1 MSTNKNA
8 ATELQTIRKRTSG
21 RLSLVN
27 CSDQSK
33 DRESAEKKEA
43 IDENLVEKNEP
54 KKGELARSN
63 SIKRRAT
70 TREALALSN
79 PIVTDSSSPQTSANE
94 TNSTS
99 SVKGRVFFKY
109 HFYLNLVKERHSS
122 FKLKLIVKF

>member
-1 MSTNKNA
+1 MSTQKNA

-33 DRESAEKKEA
+33 DRESAEKKEV

-99 SVKGRVFFKY
+99 SVKGRVFF
-109 HFYLNLVKERHSS
+109 LNII
-122 FKLKLIVKF
+122 FI